1 MSGILLRISPNVSND
16 DLNTLFT
23 TAWENHHST
32 DFQPILSRSLLYIC
46 AYDAETLV
54 GFVNI
59 AWDGGIHGFILDT
72 TVHSAYQRRGIG
84 AQLVKAAVTAGRERG
99 LRAIHVDYEPHLGD
113 FYRACGF
120 KHTEAGLI
128 LFDS

>member
-1 MSGILLRISPNVSND
+1 MSGLLLRISPNVSND
-16 DLNTLFT
+16 DLNTLFA
-23 TAWENHHST
+23 TAWENHQST

-54 GFVNI
+54 GFVNM

-84 AQLVKAAVTAGRERG
+84 VQLVETAVTAGRERG

-120 KHTEAGLI
+120 THTEAGLI